1 MALVNLFGPIDST
14 LGAQLGVG
22 DVLVIEAVLLA
33 LVLVNFVTRRIA
45 HGRHVS
51 QAEEGAEAVSRWP
64 VHEVVNLLLVVGS
77 LYYVTINYAGG
88 LVMATLAIGLFV
100 TDFFEF
106 EARKVEAR
114 RDLALERPKGSLVA
128 SFVLLLY
135 AGYQAL
141 FFLIAPYYGSV
152 V

>member
-1 MALVNLFGPIDST
+1 MALVNLFGPVDAIFGAE
-14 LGAQLGVG
+14 LGFG

-33 LVLVNFVTRRIA
+33 LVLVNFVTRRVA

-51 QAEEGAEAVSRWP
+51 QAEDGAEAVSRWP
-64 VHEVVNLLLVVGS
+64 VHELVNFLLVLGS
-77 LYYVTINYAGG
+77 LYYVTINYPGG
-88 LVMATLAIGLFV
+88 LVMAPLAIGLFI

-114 RDLALERPKGSLVA
+114 RELPLERPKGSLVA

-141 FFLIAPYYGSV
+141 FFLIAPFYGSV